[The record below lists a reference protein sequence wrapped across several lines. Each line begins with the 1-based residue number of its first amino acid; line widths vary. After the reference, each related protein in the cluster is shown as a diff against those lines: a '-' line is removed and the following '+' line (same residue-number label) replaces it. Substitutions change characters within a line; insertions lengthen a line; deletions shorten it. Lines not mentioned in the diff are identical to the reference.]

1 MAFAKRRTGASG
13 KVTYTAVYL
22 DPDGRERSAG
32 TFDGKREAEKAARRA
47 QNAVESAEWIDPV
60 DGKLTFERYVEDYW
74 WPSRQLE
81 LTTRAAYRSYLD
93 KHFLPYL
100 GKRPMS
106 SITPTT
112 VEAWIA
118 KALKGGLSAASV
130 RKYHSMLKT
139 IFQRAVRDRVVL
151 TNPCAATELP
161 KAVRKPRTIPTP
173 EEFDRLI
180 SEVPPRWRLM
190 ILVEIETGL
199 RWGELVALRPGSI
212 DFLRRLVHVQE
223 TVVEVSKKISPT
235 GERMQFK
242 AYPKNDRHRTLSIG
256 QPLIELLSA
265 DIATRDLTRDDLL
278 FPASLKDR
286 TRPVSRNTFRTKVW
300 LPALQRA
307 GLDFHV
313 RIHDL
318 RHAHASWLLAG
329 GADLKA
335 VMERMGHSQLTTAL
349 RYLHTLPDADENALA
364 AFERIRSRSLP
375 KPINA
380 DEAEEALATEPEPSP
395 GVHHDEVTP
404 PFGNLPQRSAG

>member
-1 MAFAKRRTGASG
+1 LSFAKKRVGAGG

-32 TFDGKREAEKAARRA
+32 TFGGKREAEKAARRA

-74 WPSRQLE
+74 WPGRQLE

-93 KHFLPYL
+93 KHFLPYF
-100 GKRPMS
+100 GKRAMS

-112 VEAWIA
+112 VEGWIA
-118 KALKGGLSAASV
+118 KALRDGLSAASV

-139 IFQRAVRDRVVL
+139 IFQRAVRDRILL
-151 TNPCAATELP
+151 TNPCASTELP

-180 SEVPPRWRLM
+180 SEIPKRWRLM

-212 DFLRRLVHVQE
+212 DFLRRQVHVRE
-223 TVVEVSKKISPT
+223 TVVEVSRKISPT

-242 AYPKNDRHRTLSIG
+242 AYPKNDRHRTLVVG
-256 QPLIELLSA
+256 QQLIELLSA
-265 DIATRDLTRDDLL
+265 DIAARELARNDLL
-278 FPASLKDR
+278 FPSSIRDG

-300 LPALQRA
+300 LPALGRA
-307 GLDFHV
+307 GLDVHV
-313 RIHDL
+313 RVHDL

-335 VMERMGHSQLTTAL
+335 VMQRMGHSQLMTAQ
-349 RYLHTLPDADENALA
+349 RYLHTLPDADEQALA
-364 AFERIRSRSLP
+364 AFERIRSR
-375 KPINA
+375 
-380 DEAEEALATEPEPSP
+380 
-395 GVHHDEVTP
+395 TP
-404 PFGNLPQRSAG
+404 PTNTGDAAPDTIDTEAQHQR

>member
-1 MAFAKRRTGASG
+1 MSYAKKRTGAGG
-13 KVTYTAVYL
+13 KITYTAVYL

-32 TFDGKREAEKAARRA
+32 TFEGKREAERAARRA
-47 QNAVESAEWIDPV
+47 QNAVEVAEWIDPV

-93 KHFLPYL
+93 KHFLPYF
-100 GKRPMS
+100 GKRPMN
-106 SITPTT
+106 SITPTV

-118 KALKGGLSAASV
+118 KALREGLSAASV

-139 IFQRAVRDRVVL
+139 IFQRAVRDRVLL

-180 SEVPPRWRLM
+180 SEIPKRWRLM
-190 ILVEIETGL
+190 MLVEIETGL

-212 DFLRRLVHVQE
+212 DFLRRQIHVRE
-223 TVVEVSKKISPT
+223 TVVEVSRKISPT

-242 AYPKNDRHRTLSIG
+242 AYPKNDQHRTLVVG
-256 QPLIELLSA
+256 QQLIELLSA
-265 DIATRDLTRDDLL
+265 DIRARELARDALL
-278 FPASLKDR
+278 FPSSLKEG
-286 TRPVSRNTFRTKVW
+286 TRPVSRNTFRTKTW
-300 LPALQRA
+300 LPALGRA

-313 RIHDL
+313 RVHDL

-335 VMERMGHSQLTTAL
+335 VMERMGHSQLLTAQ
-349 RYLHTLPDADENALA
+349 RYLHTMPDADEQALA
-364 AFERIRSRSLP
+364 AFERIRSRHLP
-375 KPINA
+375 KSAVA
-380 DEAEEALATEPEPSP
+380 DDEGSEDAAASPLAEQDESAASP
-395 GVHHDEVTP
+395 GQVH
-404 PFGNLPQRSAG
+404 GRAG

>member
-1 MAFAKRRTGASG
+1 MSYAKKRTGAGG

-32 TFDGKREAEKAARRA
+32 TFDGKREAERAARRA

-93 KHFLPYL
+93 KHFIPYF
-100 GKRPMS
+100 GKRHMN
-106 SITPTT
+106 SITPTV

-118 KALKGGLSAASV
+118 KALREGLSPASV

-139 IFQRAVRDRVVL
+139 IFQRAVRDRILL

-180 SEVPPRWRLM
+180 SEIPKRWRLM

-199 RWGELVALRPGSI
+199 RWGELVALRPASI
-212 DFLRRLVHVQE
+212 DFLRRQIHVRE
-223 TVVEVSKKISPT
+223 TVVEVSRKISPT

-242 AYPKNDRHRTLSIG
+242 AYPKNDQHRTLVVG
-256 QPLIELLSA
+256 QDLIELLSA
-265 DIATRDLTRDDLL
+265 DITTRELGRDALM
-278 FPASLKDR
+278 FPSSLKDG
-286 TRPVSRNTFRTKVW
+286 TRPVSRNTFRTKIW
-300 LPALQRA
+300 LPALGRA

-313 RIHDL
+313 RVHDL

-335 VMERMGHSQLTTAL
+335 VMERMGHSQLLTAQ
-349 RYLHTLPDADENALA
+349 RYLHTLPEADEQALA
-364 AFERIRSRSLP
+364 AFERIRSRNLP
-375 KPINA
+375 KTAQPDDSDGHQNESASPLIQP
-380 DEAEEALATEPEPSP
+380 DEDTSGPDKRHGRAS
-395 GVHHDEVTP
+395 
-404 PFGNLPQRSAG
+404 

>member
-1 MAFAKRRTGASG
+1 MAFAKKRIGAGG

-60 DGKLTFERYVEDYW
+60 DGNLTFERYVEDYW

-93 KHFLPYL
+93 KHFLPYF
-100 GKRPMS
+100 GKRPMA

-112 VEAWIA
+112 VESWIA
-118 KALKGGLSAASV
+118 TALREGLSAASV

-139 IFQRAVRDRVVL
+139 IFQRAVRDRVLL

-173 EEFDRLI
+173 EEFDQLI
-180 SEVPPRWRLM
+180 SEVPKRWRLM

-212 DFLRRLVHVQE
+212 DFLRRQIHVRE
-223 TVVEVSKKISPT
+223 TVVEVSRKISPT

-242 AYPKNDRHRTLSIG
+242 AYPKNDQHRTLSVG
-256 QPLIELLSA
+256 QPLVELLGA
-265 DIATRDLTRDDLL
+265 DISIRDLARDDLL
-278 FPASLKDR
+278 FPSSLKDGR
-286 TRPVSRNTFRTKVW
+286 RPVSRNTFRTKVW
-300 LPALQRA
+300 LPALGRA

-313 RIHDL
+313 RVHDL

-335 VMERMGHSQLTTAL
+335 VMERLGHSQLTTAQ
-349 RYLHTLPDADENALA
+349 RYLHTLPDADEQALA

-375 KPINA
+375 KTA
-380 DEAEEALATEPEPSP
+380 DAGDSEEFEDEATPPI
-395 GVHHDEVTP
+395 VDHDENGSVLGHP
-404 PFGNLPQRSAG
+404 RGRAG

>member
-1 MAFAKRRTGASG
+1 MAFAKKRIGATG

-32 TFDGKREAEKAARRA
+32 TFEGKREAERAARKA
-47 QNAVESAEWIDPV
+47 QTTVETCEWIDPV
-60 DGKLTFERYVEDYW
+60 DGKLSFTKYVEEYW

-93 KHFLPYL
+93 KHFLPYF
-100 GKRPMS
+100 GKRTMS
-106 SITPTT
+106 SITATV

-118 KALKGGLSAASV
+118 KALREGLSPASV

-139 IFQRAVRDRVVL
+139 IFQRAVRDRVIVV
-151 TNPCAATELP
+151 NPCAATELP

-173 EEFDRLI
+173 EQFETLL
-180 SEVPPRWRLM
+180 SEIPPRWRLM

-212 DFLRRLVHVQE
+212 DFLRRQIHVRE
-223 TVVEVSKKISPT
+223 TVVEVSSKISPT

-242 AYPKNDRHRTLSIG
+242 AYPKNDQHRTLVVG
-256 QPLIELLSA
+256 QELIELLSA
-265 DIATRDLTRDDLL
+265 DITTRGLGRDDLL
-278 FPASLKDR
+278 FPSSLR
-286 TRPVSRNTFRTKVW
+286 EGNRPVSRNTFRTKVW
-300 LPALQRA
+300 LPALGRA

-313 RIHDL
+313 RVHDL

-335 VMERMGHSQLTTAL
+335 VMERMGHSQLLTAQ
-349 RYLHTLPDADENALA
+349 RYLHTLPDADEQALA
-364 AFERIRSRSLP
+364 AFERIRSRHLP
-375 KPINA
+375 KPAESQAA
-380 DEAEEALATEPEPSP
+380 DGEPAEDSELLDRGEGASGQGELRGRA
-395 GVHHDEVTP
+395 
-404 PFGNLPQRSAG
+404 

>member
-1 MAFAKRRTGASG
+1 MAYAKKRIGAGG

-32 TFDGKREAEKAARRA
+32 TFDGKREAERAARRA
-47 QNAVESAEWIDPV
+47 QNAVETAEWIDPL

-93 KHFLPYL
+93 RHFLPYF

-112 VEAWIA
+112 VESWIA
-118 KALKGGLSAASV
+118 KALRGGLSAASV

-139 IFQRAVRDRVVL
+139 IFQRAVRDRVIL

-161 KAVRKPRTIPTP
+161 KAVRKPRSIPAP
-173 EEFDRLI
+173 EEFERLI
-180 SEVPPRWRLM
+180 SEVPQRWRLM

-212 DFLRRLVHVQE
+212 DFLRRQVHVRE

-242 AYPKNDRHRTLSIG
+242 AYPKNDPHRSLSIG

-265 DIATRDLTRDDLL
+265 DIAARSLSRDDLL
-278 FPASLKDR
+278 FPSSLKDSK
-286 TRPVSRNTFRTKVW
+286 RPVSRNTFRTKVW
-300 LPALQRA
+300 LPALGRA

-313 RIHDL
+313 RVHDL

-335 VMERMGHSQLTTAL
+335 VMERMGHSQLMTAQ
-349 RYLHTLPDADENALA
+349 RYLHTLPDADEQALA
-364 AFERIRSRSLP
+364 AFERIRSRRLP
-375 KPINA
+375 TPIDDGDAEASAA
-380 DEAEEALATEPEPSP
+380 DQDPSSGLVDREDSAPP
-395 GVHHDEVTP
+395 G
-404 PFGNLPQRSAG
+404 GNLRQGRTG